1 MPSKIK
7 LCNAGFDYGE
17 RDIFSDLNFEIEKG
31 DILCLLGSNGCGKT
45 TLLRCLRG
53 FLKLKSGHCY
63 LDETDIYS
71 MKTTDIAKKIGFV
84 FQEHSAPF
92 PYSVIEVVKMGRAPY
107 LNMFSTPTKQ
117 DTEIAEKAL
126 DTIGIPHLRNRK
138 FTQISGGERQLVVI
152 ARTLTQGPDVI
163 LMDEPTSALDFKNQ
177 TLVLRMIK
185 KLTNQGI
192 TIILSTH
199 FPNHAMMYA
208 CKVAMMNKGRFIAFG
223 PAGKVITEDNIK
235 STYGIDV
242 RIFSA
247 VDPVENEMV
256 RFCLPADE
264 SAANIFSGLPGIENV
279 FYGEA
284 RQENGNSYLQFDN
297 GIKIKALTQKTGRVK
312 AYITSNNIAIST
324 MPCTPDGRNVL
335 HGEIKDILIQDGLV
349 KLEVDTGLPFIILTT
364 SEVYQKLGLQVNGNI
379 YLTFK
384 NTAVQVYGLN

>member
-1 MPSKIK
+1 MPCKIK
-7 LCNAGFDYGE
+7 LNNAGFDYGE
-17 RDIFSDLNFEIEKG
+17 RPIFSDLNFEIQKG

-53 FLKLKSGHCY
+53 FLKLKSGGCY

-71 MKTTDIAKKIGFV
+71 LKTNTLAKKIGFV
-84 FQEHSAPF
+84 FQEHTAPF

-107 LNMFSTPTKQ
+107 LKMFSTPTKH

-126 DTIGIPHLRNRK
+126 ETVGILDLKDRK

-185 KLTNQGI
+185 KLADQGI

-199 FPNHAMMYA
+199 FPNHAMLYS
-208 CKVAMMNKGRFIAFG
+208 CKVAMMNKGSFIAFG
-223 PAGKVITEDNIK
+223 PAAKVLNEDNLK
-235 STYGIDV
+235 STYGIDI
-242 RIFSA
+242 RIFA
-247 VDPVENEMV
+247 ADDPIANEMI
-256 RFCLPADE
+256 RFCIPAEE
-264 SAANIFSGLPGIENV
+264 STANIFAGLPGIENV

-284 RQENGNSYLQFDN
+284 KQENGSSYIHLEN
-297 GIKIKALTQKTGRVK
+297 GIKIEALTQKTGKVK
-312 AYITSNNIAIST
+312 AYITSNNIAVST
-324 MPCTPDGRNVL
+324 TPPTADGRNVL
-335 HGEIKDILIQDGLV
+335 RGEIKDVLIQDGLV
-349 KLEVDTGLPFIILTT
+349 RLEVNTGLPFIILTT
-364 SEVYQKLGLQVNGNI
+364 PEAYQKSGLAIDSTV

-384 NTAVQVYGLN
+384 NMAVQVYGV